1 MSALVISGLPVHY
14 EVFGRGQPVL
24 FLHGW
29 FGSWRYWVPTMEAI
43 SDRYR
48 AYALDF
54 WGFGDSAKA
63 ESLYRLADYVSLV
76 HGFLHTLG
84 IGQVVL
90 VGHALGARVALE
102 YAIGHSDQVDKLMLV
117 SLPLTPDSL
126 SRKLIG
132 LAHNSRLAQ
141 LIWRRQALHPEVAR
155 EASKTDRA
163 AIQLSLQSTVRIDG
177 AAQIGYLGQYRQTPL
192 LVVYGEKDD
201 VIDPAP
207 ARQLDSRWPNVRP
220 IGLPDSKHFP
230 MLDEPAKFTRL
241 LRDFLELAEDLTGLE
256 LKEEWRRRTR

>member
-1 MSALVISGLPVHY
+1 MSALVIGGKPVHY

-29 FGSWRYWVPTMEAI
+29 LGSWRYWVPTMETI

-54 WGFGDSAKA
+54 WGFGDSAKTD
-63 ESLYRLADYVSLV
+63 SLYRLSDYVTLID
-76 HGFLHTLG
+76 GFLNTLG
-84 IGQVVL
+84 IGNAVL

-102 YAIGHSDQVDKLMLV
+102 YAIGHPDQVDKLMLV

-132 LAHNSRLAQ
+132 LAHNSLLAQ
-141 LIWRRQALHPEVAR
+141 LIWRRQMLHPEVAQ
-155 EASKTDRA
+155 EAGKTDPA
-163 AIQLSLQSTVRIDG
+163 ALQLSLQSMVRIDG
-177 AAQIGYLGQYRQTPL
+177 FGQVGYIGQFRRTPL

-201 VIDPAP
+201 VVDPVP
-207 ARQLDSRWPNVRP
+207 ARQLDHLWPNVRT

-241 LRDFLELAEDLTGLE
+241 LKDFLELDEDLAALE